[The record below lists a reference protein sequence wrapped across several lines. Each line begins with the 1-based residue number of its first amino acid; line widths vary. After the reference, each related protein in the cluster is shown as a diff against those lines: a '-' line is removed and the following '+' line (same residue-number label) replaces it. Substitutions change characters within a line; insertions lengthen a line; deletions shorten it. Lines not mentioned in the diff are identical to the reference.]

1 MKRAIT
7 GRPLPLRVALAASLT
22 CAGCHQKPAP
32 AAGDSPLAARSA
44 AKPVDRLAPDEL
56 AAGSGEV
63 WGLAIP
69 RDMHI
74 EHHFPEVAYVVGPV
88 KPDALA
94 NYVRDRVVVSHVEI
108 GAGRTIFPNARIK
121 GGPADHLYELDVIPA
136 PGGSRLE
143 IQDLTPV
150 KVVPGLSDA
159 ERWRQA
165 GLTPQG
171 RPIDMKQF
179 E

>member
-1 MKRAIT
+1 MTRSFRER
-7 GRPLPLRVALAASLT
+7 GRSFRLALAASVALAS
-22 CAGCHQKPAP
+22 CREKPAP
-32 AAGDSPLAARSA
+32 TALEPGRAAPS

-56 AAGSGEV
+56 AAGSSEV

-69 RDMHI
+69 RDMQI
-74 EHHFPEVAYVVGPV
+74 EQRFPEVAYVAGPV
-88 KPDALA
+88 KPDALS
-94 NYVRDRVVVSHVEI
+94 NYVRDRVLVSHVEI

-121 GGPADHLYELDVIPA
+121 RGPPDHYYEIDVIPNL
-136 PGGSRLE
+136 GGSRME
-143 IQDLTPV
+143 IRDLTPV

-165 GLTPQG
+165 GFTPDG
-171 RPIDMKQF
+171 HPLDPKKL